1 MNQENILES
10 YVLSQY
16 TLERLNIIKE
26 KLKKDAIETDPL
38 WKLITGQKE
47 EETCVDQGET
57 TDEDEENEENDE
69 ASAMPDYIES
79 SSTQFYFTQRNKNF
93 DGGVK
98 QASIQKFD
106 IVESLFEELESSN
119 GKLDL
124 NQLENLL
131 DEELVEVACEL
142 EKKLSITGIYN
153 LCCSMNC
160 MTLEQRMKYA
170 MSFHTYLLL
179 PKIIALEEP
188 SRLLLSVIT
197 ECVQKFPDDIQKL
210 IFIPLL
216 NMDLKDTSI
225 VTAIANA
232 FDPQRN
238 IILLTEYLSHVKELK
253 SWHLPILY
261 NLISVKTDRA
271 TSDKL
276 VQLLSKKALDFAEDK
291 NFGKLALLFIK
302 VHGNFS
308 EQQKHSLWE
317 ITNINQTLFKKP
329 MQNILKTL

>member
-10 YVLSQY
+10 YVLSQN

-26 KLKKDAIETDPL
+26 KLKKNTMETDPL

-47 EETCVDQGET
+47 EETCVSQEET
-57 TDEDEENEENDE
+57 TDEDDENEENDKPF
-69 ASAMPDYIES
+69 AMPDIQS

-93 DGGVK
+93 DGGAK

-106 IVESLFEELESSN
+106 IVECLFEELESPN
-119 GKLDL
+119 GKVDL

-179 PKIIALEEP
+179 PKIMALEEP

-225 VTAIANA
+225 VNAIANA

-238 IILLTEYLSHVKELK
+238 IILLT
-253 SWHLPILY
+253 
-261 NLISVKTDRA
+261 
-271 TSDKL
+271 
-276 VQLLSKKALDFAEDK
+276 
-291 NFGKLALLFIK
+291 
-302 VHGNFS
+302 
-308 EQQKHSLWE
+308 
-317 ITNINQTLFKKP
+317 
-329 MQNILKTL
+329 